1 MAKTLFLIGFMAS
14 GKSSLG
20 SKIARQFNMDFLDLD
35 EAISVREGHSI
46 NELFLK
52 HGEEVFRKIESDVLK
67 EIDLENKVIAT
78 GGGTPIFGDNM
89 LYMKNNGA
97 VAYLVVPTSV
107 IIGRLRQNRE
117 ERPLVKDL
125 SDAELTEFV
134 EKTLEQRKII
144 YSQADILIPH
154 TKSWSLLKM
163 ELQFLLG

>member
-46 NELFLK
+46 NELFVK
-52 HGEEVFRKIESDVLK
+52 HGEEGFRNIESDVLK
-67 EIDLENKVIAT
+67 ELDLENKVVAT

-97 VAYLVVPTSV
+97 VAYLVVPTSI

-125 SDAELTEFV
+125 SDIELTEFV

-154 TKSWSLLKM
+154 TKSWTLLKM

>member
-1 MAKTLFLIGFMAS
+1 MTKTLFLIGFMAS

-20 SKIARQFNMDFLDLD
+20 SKIARQFHMDFLDLD
-35 EAISVREGHSI
+35 DAISAREGQSI
-46 NELFLK
+46 NELFDN
-52 HGEEVFRKIESDVLK
+52 HGEEGFRKIESEVLQSV
-67 EIDLENKVIAT
+67 DLENKVIAT

-97 VAYLVVPTSV
+97 VAYLVVPTSI
-107 IIGRLRQNRE
+107 IIGRLRQNSS

-125 SDAELTEFV
+125 SDDELAVYV

>member
-52 HGEEVFRKIESDVLK
+52 HGEEEFRKIESEVLK
-67 EIDLENKVIAT
+67 ELDLENKVVAT

-125 SDAELTEFV
+125 SDVELTEFV

>member
-35 EAISVREGHSI
+35 VAISEREGLTI
-46 NELFLK
+46 NELFVK
-52 HGEEVFRKIESDVLK
+52 QGEEGFRKIESEVLK
-67 EIDLENKVIAT
+67 ELDIANKVVAT

>member
-35 EAISVREGHSI
+35 VAISEREGLSV
-46 NELFLK
+46 NELFVK
-52 HGEEVFRKIESDVLK
+52 HGEEGFRKIESEVLK
-67 EIDLENKVIAT
+67 ELYLENKVVAT

-125 SDAELTEFV
+125 SDVELTEFV